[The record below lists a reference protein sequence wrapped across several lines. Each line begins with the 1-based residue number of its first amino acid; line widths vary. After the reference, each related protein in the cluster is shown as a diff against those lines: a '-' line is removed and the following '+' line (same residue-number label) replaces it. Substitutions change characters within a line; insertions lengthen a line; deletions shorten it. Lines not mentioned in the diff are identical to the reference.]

1 MDTQCVLEG
10 AWLGQL
16 IFCLVNL
23 LIPVID
29 RKKRG
34 KKLLRL
40 SSSAFYE
47 VFLSL
52 SIFKTVNILA

>member
-23 LIPVID
+23 FILVID

-34 KKLLRL
+34 KKLLHL

-47 VFLSL
+47 VFLSS
-52 SIFKTVNILA
+52 SIFKTVKVN